1 MTEIRVGVVD
11 VYVVRITSRGWRV
24 LALQRAADTRCPGSW
39 EAVHGRIEP
48 GEMPSQAAVRELRE
62 ETGLTPERLYSVTV
76 NPFYL
81 AALDTMQLAVVF
93 CAFVDSDE
101 VKTAEEHQT
110 HEWLTVAQAAK
121 RFTWPRATDVLAHI
135 TKLLRTG
142 DAGPA
147 EDVLRISL
155 AL

>member
-11 VYVVRITSRGWRV
+11 VYVVRVVGRRWRV
-24 LALQRAADTRCPGSW
+24 LTLQRAADTRCPRSW
-39 EAVHGRIEP
+39 EAVHGRIES
-48 GEMPSQAAVRELRE
+48 GETPSQAAVRELRE
-62 ETGLTPERLYSVTV
+62 ETGLAPDRLYSITV

-81 AALDTMQLAVVF
+81 ATLDTIQLAVVF
-93 CAFVDSDE
+93 CAFVNSDE
-101 VKTAEEHQT
+101 VKTGEEHQA

-135 TKLLRTG
+135 TKLLRSG

-147 EDVLRISL
+147 EDVLRIPL
-155 AL
+155 DT

>member
-11 VYVVRITSRGWRV
+11 VYVVRNTGRRWRV

-48 GEMPSQAAVRELRE
+48 GETPSVAAVRELRE

-81 AALDTMQLAVVF
+81 AALDTIQLAVVF

-101 VKTAEEHQT
+101 VKTAEEHQA
-110 HEWLTVAQAAK
+110 HEWLTAAQAAK

-135 TKLLRTG
+135 TKLLHTG

-147 EDVLRISL
+147 EDVLRIPL
-155 AL
+155 DT